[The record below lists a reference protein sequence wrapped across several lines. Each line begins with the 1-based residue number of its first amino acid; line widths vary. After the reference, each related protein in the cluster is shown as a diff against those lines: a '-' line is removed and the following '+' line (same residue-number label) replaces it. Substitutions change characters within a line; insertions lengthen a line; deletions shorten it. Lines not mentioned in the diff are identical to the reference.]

1 MYGCRI
7 AVVVKYIGSKRALLP
22 WITGVV
28 EHIRAIDDVQEAV
41 DLFSGSA
48 RVGHAL
54 KNLGLYVISNDI
66 HSYAQVLAQTLVEAD
81 ARVYTPERLEPILKR
96 LMKLK
101 GKAGWFTQTYCE
113 ESRFIQPHN
122 GIRIEAIRKKIDKEA
137 DGDPLLRA
145 ILLFSLMI
153 AADKVDST
161 TGIQMAYLKQ
171 WAPRSFN
178 ELQLNIPPMLPGN
191 GLALQGDALEM
202 AGKLEADLF
211 YLDPPYNQHSYLG
224 NYHLWET
231 LVRWDNP
238 ETYGIARKRTDVQQ
252 RKSPFNSKREAKGAM
267 EKMMGDISAK
277 HLVLSFNNEGFFS
290 VEEIE
295 AMLKD
300 WGYVVR
306 MSQSHR
312 RYVGARIGIYNPKGE
327 KVGQISHTE
336 NEEYLFV
343 ATHSRKVKRALT
355 GVTAGHIA
363 VAV

>member
-1 MYGCRI
+1 MDK
-7 AVVVKYIGSKRALLP
+7 VN
-22 WITGVV
+22 
-28 EHIRAIDDVQEAV
+28 DAV

-66 HSYAQVLAQTLVEAD
+66 HSYAKVLAQTLVEAD
-81 ARVYTPERLEPILKR
+81 ADAYTPELLEPILKR

-101 GKAGWFTQTYCE
+101 GKHGWFTQTYCE

-122 GIRIEAIRKKIDKEA
+122 GIRIEAIRQKIDKEA
-137 DGDPLLRA
+137 GGDPLLRA
-145 ILLFSLMI
+145 ILLFSLML

-178 ELQLNIPPMLPGN
+178 ELRLGIPPMLPGG
-191 GLALQGDALEM
+191 GLALQGDAMEM
-202 AGKLEADLF
+202 AGQLEADLF

-267 EKMMGDISAK
+267 EKMLGEIKAK

-290 VEEIE
+290 VPEIE
-295 AMLKD
+295 NMLKH

-312 RYVGARIGIYNPKGE
+312 RYVGARIGIYNPQGE

-343 ATHSRKVKRALT
+343 ATHSRRVKRALV